1 MELTQEHFDKQLGEL
16 NKRLD
21 NMATKAA
28 VKSIRSE
35 MVTKTDLETALE
47 TQTKALESYTDE
59 VAATILEAVNTGFET
74 VSARLDN
81 RDKKIETIEENVK
94 QLKGALN
101 LS

>member
-1 MELTQEHFDKQLGEL
+1 MELTQEHFDTQLGEL

-21 NMATKAA
+21 NMATKAELDA
-28 VKSIRSE
+28 IRSE

-47 TQTKALESYTDE
+47 IQTKALESYTDE

-74 VSARLDN
+74 VSARLDS
-81 RDKKIETIEENVK
+81 RDKKIETMEENVK